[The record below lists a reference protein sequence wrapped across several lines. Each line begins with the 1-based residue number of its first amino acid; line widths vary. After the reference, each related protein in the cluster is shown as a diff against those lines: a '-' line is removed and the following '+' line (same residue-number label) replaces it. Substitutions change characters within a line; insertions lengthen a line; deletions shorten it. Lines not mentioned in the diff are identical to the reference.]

1 MLLKPNDL
9 PPMVLGEQRR
19 IEFKLGGAVGANT
32 INSVEIEAVPAQ
44 LSFGTP
50 AISGSNVTV
59 LTNADALGSFTLV
72 LTGVLSS
79 AETVK
84 GHVRVNVIEADGLGS
99 SSNYY
104 GSC

>member
-9 PPMVLGEQRR
+9 PPIVLGEQRKVL
-19 IEFKLGGAVGANT
+19 FKLGGAVGANT

-50 AISGSNVTV
+50 VISGSNVSV
-59 LTNADALGSFTLV
+59 MVNADAVGRYTLV
-72 LTGVLSS
+72 LSGVLSS

-84 GHVRVNVIEADGLGS
+84 GHVRVVIIEADGFS
-99 SSNYY
+99 SRDYY
-104 GSC
+104 GCN